1 MEKLKMKS
9 KDLSQQHIA
18 EIRKLFPNVV
28 TEVKGNDDVKLKI
41 DFDVLKQELSSTLI
55 DDRQERYQMTW
66 PGKKESI
73 LLSNTPTSMSLRPNI
88 ESSSCFFNS
97 KNLYIEGDNLDALKI
112 LRETYLGKVKV
123 IYIDPPY
130 NTGNDFVYK
139 DDFSIKST
147 NYANNSGQKDEQ
159 SNRLNINTETNG
171 RFHSDWLSMMFSR
184 LRLAKDFL
192 TDDGAIF
199 ISIGDDEE
207 ANLIKICDEIFGEQN
222 FIASICHKSRA
233 SVSNDRIIS
242 ENHNH
247 ILFYAKNETTLFS
260 KHREIG
266 EDPDL
271 SGFNQKDEIG
281 EYKLVPVDGPGG
293 AKKGNPYYEFLGVK
307 GYWRYSEET
316 MKEKYDKGLIVRT
329 ENGLQQKYYK
339 ETAAKSR
346 KTVTTW
352 WDDGFLTSTA
362 TSDLVKLMGAKTFDN
377 PKNVS
382 LVLRILKMM
391 TKFDKEAIILD
402 FFSGSGTTAE
412 AVMRMN
418 AEDNGNRKF
427 ILVQIPE
434 LCDEKSDAFHAGF
447 KNICDIAKC
456 RIKKVGEQLA
466 KSSKVDVGFRDLVI
480 DTSNMKDIYYSANRI
495 NQSILDDFISNIKD
509 DRKPIDLIFQIMSE
523 LGILLS
529 AKIEDKTILGKKVY
543 LINGNDLIACFDKG
557 IDGNFVQELAKLK
570 PLYVCFKN
578 ASFEDDSSSVNC
590 EQIFKTLSPVTK
602 IKVI

>member
-1 MEKLKMKS
+1 MKS
-9 KDLSQQHIA
+9 QDLSQEHIA
-18 EIRKLFPNVV
+18 EIRKLFPDAV

-447 KNICDIAKC
+447 KNICDIAKF

-590 EQIFKTLSPVTK
+590 EQIFRTLSPVTK

>member
-88 ESSSCFFNS
+88 ESSSYFFNS

>member
-578 ASFEDDSSSVNC
+578 SSFEDDSSSVNC
-590 EQIFKTLSPVTK
+590 EQIFKTISPVTK